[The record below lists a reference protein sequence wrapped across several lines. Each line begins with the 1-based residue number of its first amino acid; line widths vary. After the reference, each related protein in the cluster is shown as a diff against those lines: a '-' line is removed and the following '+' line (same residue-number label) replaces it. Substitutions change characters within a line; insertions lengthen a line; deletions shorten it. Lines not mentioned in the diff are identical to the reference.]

1 MGGGIATMPIKDF
14 DDHTFVG
21 YTDICGFRQ
30 LMKHE
35 NRAAIALDHFY
46 KAGYRILA
54 NQNAVARRPVE
65 GLFLSDCA
73 VLFCTQTVNRIE
85 ALHSLLSVVQL
96 LNREM
101 LDRECML
108 TTSVAYGEFSYHERL
123 EFPGIDKSPVYGYA
137 YVHAFLDNESGKPK
151 LGPGQVR
158 ILKRGLP
165 QRVRE
170 ALLTRERPFRCV
182 EPRAEHFYYYWMVT
196 SPDQIDSF
204 KRHYSRFFPY
214 KREYSRMLEALRGA
228 VDRGAAAPT

>member
-1 MGGGIATMPIKDF
+1 MPIEKF
-14 DDHTFVG
+14 DHDTFVA

-35 NRAAIALDHFY
+35 KGAAIALDDFY

-73 VLFCTQTVNRIE
+73 VLFSTQTVNPIE

-101 LDRECML
+101 LERKYML

-123 EFPGIDKSPVYGYA
+123 EFPGIDKRRVYGYA
-137 YVHAFLDNESGKPK
+137 YVDAFLDNESGKPK

-158 ILKRGLP
+158 IRKQRLP
-165 QRVRE
+165 DRVKE
-170 ALLTRERPFRCV
+170 ALLAPRSPFRCV
-182 EPRAEHFYYYWMVT
+182 EETAKHFYYYWMVT

-204 KRHYSRFFPY
+204 KRDYSDAY
-214 KREYSRMLEALRGA
+214 KLKYSGMLQALRGA